1 MQPVLNV
8 DWSPW
13 SSGFLSLTVYI
24 FMVLLFVG
32 VILFLS
38 SWLGEKKKSAEKS
51 RPYECGIIPT
61 GSAHPLYPVPFY
73 LVAVFFLIF
82 DLEGAYIFVWA
93 ISCESLGW
101 IGWLQISFFIVVL
114 FLGLVYLWL
123 KGGLEWGTQTK
134 PH

>member
-1 MQPVLNV
+1 MQPVPDV

-13 SSGFLSLTVYI
+13 SSGFLSLAVYI

-93 ISCESLGW
+93 ISCDSLGW
-101 IGWLQISFFIVVL
+101 VGWLQISFFIVVL

-123 KGGLEWGTQTK
+123 KGGLEWGAQTK